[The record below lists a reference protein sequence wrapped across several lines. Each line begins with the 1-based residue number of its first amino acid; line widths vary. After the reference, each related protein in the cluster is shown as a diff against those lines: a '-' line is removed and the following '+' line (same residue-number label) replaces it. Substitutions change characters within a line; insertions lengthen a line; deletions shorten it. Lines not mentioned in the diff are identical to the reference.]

1 MSNLDDGR
9 FRELFEA
16 IDEGYCLCEI
26 IVDDTG
32 APIDYRFLDT
42 NPLFEEM
49 TGLHEAVG
57 RTALELVPDLEP
69 HWVATYARAAIGRER
84 LRFELGSDAMGRW
97 FDVFTM
103 PIGEGGMF
111 GIVFKDETK
120 RHQGEL
126 DLRASEQRYRRL
138 AEQEHRVSLRFQR
151 ALLPDAVVDVPT
163 LDITAWYEASE
174 TALEVGGDW
183 YDTFRWPDGQV
194 GVMVG
199 DVVGHDVEAA
209 VAMGRLRAGV
219 AALAG
224 ISAPRPAALLRAL
237 DVCARGS
244 QPVDYVTAC
253 ALVIDPATG
262 RVAAASAGH
271 PPALIV
277 TPSGQTVWLDS
288 APSPPIG
295 SIPLERID
303 ERTITLESG
312 SAVIV
317 YSDGLVE
324 RRSEPIGDGLE
335 RLQREAAALVG
346 RRAGSTDLARDLA
359 ERMRQHSPTG
369 DDVVA
374 LCLFYDTA
382 S

>member
-1 MSNLDDGR
+1 MSDLDDGR

-26 IVDDTG
+26 IVDEAG

-49 TGLHEAVG
+49 TGLHDAAG
-57 RTALELVPDLEP
+57 RTALELVPELEP

-103 PIGEGGMF
+103 PIGESGMF
-111 GIVFKDETK
+111 GIIFKDETK

-163 LDITAWYEASE
+163 LEITALYEASE

-224 ISAPRPAALLRAL
+224 ISGPSPAALLRAL
-237 DVCARGS
+237 DVCARSS
-244 QPVDYVTAC
+244 QPVNYVTAC

-262 RVAAASAGH
+262 RVTAASAGH
-271 PPALIV
+271 PPALVV

-288 APSPPIG
+288 EPSPPIG
-295 SIPLERID
+295 IIPLDLID

-324 RRSEPIGDGLE
+324 RRSQPIDDGLE
-335 RLQREAAALVG
+335 RLKVEATALVG
-346 RRAGSTDLARDLA
+346 RGSSDLARDLA
-359 ERMRQHSPTG
+359 ERMRRHSPTG

-374 LCLFYDTA
+374 LCLQYDT
-382 S
+382 SR